1 VTAAAAFAQGDT
13 IASFSSRGPV
23 TIGHDF
29 YVKPDIAAPGVNIRS
44 SYPDNTYS
52 YLQGTSMACPHV
64 TGAVALLISANPEL
78 AGRIDILQ
86 MILKMNAEPKI
97 DAQCTPFV
105 DHPNDVWG
113 WGILNA
119 YAAVVM
125 AQNMA
130 VGNIEGVVEDS
141 TTMTP
146 ISDTNLTF
154 TDVITPWNFF
164 TTSDANGYFLRDLPA
179 STYDILASHYGYL
192 DNTVS
197 NVVVNG
203 GVTVTQ
209 DIALTPAP
217 IWEVS
222 GSVVDSMSG
231 GPLSASIVFENTPVT
246 AATDPSTGLYAVDVA
261 QGIWWMDASSP
272 GHTGQSRQVT
282 VDQNLT
288 ANFILD
294 PIENYYMHRSVDGAC
309 GPVFNWMDAMTGGTP
324 RPLGDDANVYVTLPS
339 GRAFTYYGNSY
350 SAIYV
355 GSNGI
360 ATFGLGDSKWSGP
373 IPDPATPNNG
383 IYAFSMDL
391 NPNNGSQGN
400 IYTQFM
406 DNRYFVI
413 EWYQVQHY
421 PSGNPET
428 FEIIL
433 DLDTNQIIIQYQTVS
448 DPTGAVS
455 GIENSD
461 GSVATQY
468 AYSDP
473 ALIANNDAVTF
484 YPQFGT
490 PPPTGGAGE
499 LLGVVTD
506 AGTSAP
512 IAGATIS
519 AVAYTGGAVF
529 TYTTDMSGTYSAPL
543 CADWYT
549 TSAEAVGYNP
559 VLDVNVTVLGGAQ
572 TVQDYALTPI
582 CIACSNVDFSW
593 TPITPTVG
601 ELVTFTGVASGTQP
615 ITYTWDFGDG
625 ESGSGAVFAHS
636 FTDTGT
642 FTVTLTVDNCAGI
655 PVIKEYVIMVTPATW
670 EIYLPITLRH

>member
-1 VTAAAAFAQGDT
+1 
-13 IASFSSRGPV
+13 
-23 TIGHDF
+23 
-29 YVKPDIAAPGVNIRS
+29 
-44 SYPDNTYS
+44 
-52 YLQGTSMACPHV
+52 
-64 TGAVALLISANPEL
+64 
-78 AGRIDILQ
+78 
-86 MILKMNAEPKI
+86 
-97 DAQCTPFV
+97 
-105 DHPNDVWG
+105 
-113 WGILNA
+113 
-119 YAAVVM
+119 
-125 AQNMA
+125 
-130 VGNIEGVVEDS
+130 
-141 TTMTP
+141 
-146 ISDTNLTF
+146 
-154 TDVITPWNFF
+154 
-164 TTSDANGYFLRDLPA
+164 
-179 STYDILASHYGYL
+179 
-192 DNTVS
+192 
-197 NVVVNG
+197 
-203 GVTVTQ
+203 
-209 DIALTPAP
+209 
-217 IWEVS
+217 
-222 GSVVDSMSG
+222 
-231 GPLSASIVFENTPVT
+231 
-246 AATDPSTGLYAVDVA
+246 
-261 QGIWWMDASSP
+261 MDASSP

-324 RPLGDDANVYVTLPS
+324 RPLGDDANVYVTLPT
-339 GRAFTYYGNSY
+339 GRPFTFYGNSY
-350 SAIYV
+350 NGVYV
-355 GSNGI
+355 GSIGI

-473 ALIANNDAVTF
+473 ALIANNAAVTF

-506 AGTSAP
+506 ADTSAP
-512 IAGATIS
+512 IAGATVS

-670 EIYLPITLRH
+670 EIYLPITLSH

>member
-1 VTAAAAFAQGDT
+1 
-13 IASFSSRGPV
+13 
-23 TIGHDF
+23 
-29 YVKPDIAAPGVNIRS
+29 
-44 SYPDNTYS
+44 
-52 YLQGTSMACPHV
+52 
-64 TGAVALLISANPEL
+64 
-78 AGRIDILQ
+78 
-86 MILKMNAEPKI
+86 
-97 DAQCTPFV
+97 
-105 DHPNDVWG
+105 
-113 WGILNA
+113 
-119 YAAVVM
+119 
-125 AQNMA
+125 
-130 VGNIEGVVEDS
+130 
-141 TTMTP
+141 
-146 ISDTNLTF
+146 
-154 TDVITPWNFF
+154 
-164 TTSDANGYFLRDLPA
+164 
-179 STYDILASHYGYL
+179 
-192 DNTVS
+192 
-197 NVVVNG
+197 
-203 GVTVTQ
+203 
-209 DIALTPAP
+209 
-217 IWEVS
+217 
-222 GSVVDSMSG
+222 
-231 GPLSASIVFENTPVT
+231 
-246 AATDPSTGLYAVDVA
+246 
-261 QGIWWMDASSP
+261 
-272 GHTGQSRQVT
+272 
-282 VDQNLT
+282 
-288 ANFILD
+288 
-294 PIENYYMHRSVDGAC
+294 
-309 GPVFNWMDAMTGGTP
+309 
-324 RPLGDDANVYVTLPS
+324 
-339 GRAFTYYGNSY
+339 
-350 SAIYV
+350 
-355 GSNGI
+355 
-360 ATFGLGDSKWSGP
+360 
-373 IPDPATPNNG
+373 
-383 IYAFSMDL
+383 
-391 NPNNGSQGN
+391 
-400 IYTQFM
+400 
-406 DNRYFVI
+406 
-413 EWYQVQHY
+413 
-421 PSGNPET
+421 
-428 FEIIL
+428 
-433 DLDTNQIIIQYQTVS
+433 VS

-473 ALIANNDAVTF
+473 ALIANNAAVTF

-625 ESGSGAVFAHS
+625 DSGSGAVFAHS